1 MPNYET
7 LILLPPE
14 IEGEALE
21 ARVGG
26 LKKIIENAGAV
37 EIRENRIGRKRL
49 AYRVA
54 KKEAGVY
61 VAFEYAG
68 PSDAPEKVRR
78 AFAIDEGI
86 IRSKTVFLLAAPA
99 VA

>member
-14 IEGEALE
+14 IEGEALD

-26 LKKIIENAGAV
+26 LRKTIETAGAT

-61 VAFEYAG
+61 VAFEYAA
-68 PSDAPEKVRR
+68 PSDTPEKIRQ
-78 AFAIDEGI
+78 AFAVDEGI
-86 IRSKTVFLLAAPA
+86 HRSKTVFLLAAPA

>member
-14 IEGEALE
+14 IEGEALD

-26 LKKIIENAGAV
+26 IKNSIEAAGAT

-49 AYRVA
+49 AYPVA

-61 VAFEYAG
+61 VAFEYAA
-68 PSDAPEKVRR
+68 PSTAPDKVRL
-78 AFAIDEGI
+78 AFAVDEGI
-86 IRSKTVFLLAAPA
+86 LRHKTIFLLGASA
-99 VA
+99 